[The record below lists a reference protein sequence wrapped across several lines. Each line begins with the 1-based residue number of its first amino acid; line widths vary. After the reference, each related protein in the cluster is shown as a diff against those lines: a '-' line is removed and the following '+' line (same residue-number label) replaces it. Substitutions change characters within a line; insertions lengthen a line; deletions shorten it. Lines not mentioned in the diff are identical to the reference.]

1 MYMMLQAWRE
11 EYHTTYTFP
20 KNRPSSADLPYCLL
34 LFAKAFQCY
43 HIYDRHTISLSLC
56 VM

>member
-43 HIYDRHTISLSLC
+43 HIYDKHTISLSLC